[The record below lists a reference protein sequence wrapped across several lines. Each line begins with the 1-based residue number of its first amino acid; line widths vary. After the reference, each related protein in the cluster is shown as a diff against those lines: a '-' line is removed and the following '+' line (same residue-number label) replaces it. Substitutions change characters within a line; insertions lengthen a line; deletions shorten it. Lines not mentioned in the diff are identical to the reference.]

1 MWYNFGSAKFIVLYK
16 IWQKNIERDDHDEIE
31 W

>member
-1 MWYNFGSAKFIVLYK
+1 MWYNFGSTKFIVLYK

>member
-1 MWYNFGSAKFIVLYK
+1 MWYNFGSAKFIVLK
-16 IWQKNIERDDHDEIE
+16 QIWQKNIERDDHDEIE